1 MELRDHARHLL
12 HFSRRF
18 SEGLLG
24 CFKTPEDWVFQ
35 IHPKANHALWIT
47 GHLAL
52 VDNAFIAKFRPAL
65 AAKPEGWDALFGFGS
80 QPKPD
85 ASVYPSPERVHAYFR
100 DRREALVRVLDELS
114 EEELRAPA
122 PAAGERSPIAGAPS
136 LGHAFIFIAYHEGMH
151 SGQLSVAHRALGH
164 APLIG

>member
-12 HFSRRF
+12 QFSRRL

-24 CFKTPEDWVFQ
+24 SFKTPEDWLFQ

-52 VDNAFIAKFRPAL
+52 VDNAFINRFRPAL
-65 AAKPEGWDALFGFGS
+65 ATKPEGWDSLFGFGS
-80 QPKPD
+80 QPKPEASLYPD
-85 ASVYPSPERVHAYFR
+85 ADAVLAYFR
-100 DRREALVRVLDELS
+100 DRREALLRVLDEVS
-114 EEELRAPA
+114 EDELRAPA
-122 PAAGERSPIAGAPS
+122 PEAGQRSPIAGAPS
-136 LGHAFIFIAYHEGMH
+136 IGHAFIFIAYHEGMH
-151 SGQLSVAHRALGH
+151 SGQLTVAHRALGH